1 MKKVEKITLKEVIF
15 NFDSYAGIHDGLIT
29 LPLPEHIRIGWRTY
43 PIPEDVDEFCKN
55 ICYGQ
60 RLFLTREEPND
71 FGLMIRVLEGYYYPF
86 ITRKKW
92 DEDKAL
98 EIGKL
103 IVTCK
108 AKNIYPVAMHLI
120 GLIQE
125 TLKRE
130 EKLLHRSP
138 TKKELAAGIE
148 KLNPFTEL
156 SSLDFLRDNMKIT
169 LQEVLLTPYNECL
182 VRFMLAKETMEYQER
197 YYKLLNEPLK
207 NDNKHAKANTD

>member
-1 MKKVEKITLKEVIF
+1 MVRIKKVERLTLKDMIL
-15 NFDSYAGIHDGLIT
+15 NFDEYAGIHDGLISF
-29 LPLPEHIRIGWRTY
+29 PVPEKIKIGLRNY

-71 FGLMIRVLEGYYYPF
+71 FGLMIRVLTGYYYP
-86 ITRKKW
+86 IIKRKKW
-92 DEDKAL
+92 DEEKAL
-98 EIGKL
+98 ALGKI

-108 AKNIYPVAMHLI
+108 AKYLYPVAMQLI

-130 EKLLHRSP
+130 ETLLHRQP

-156 SSLDFLRDNMKIT
+156 SSLDFLRDNMNISM
-169 LQEVLLTPYNECL
+169 QEVMLTPYNECL

-197 YYKLLNEPLK
+197 YYKLLNEPVQK
-207 NDNKHAKANTD
+207 EK